1 VTDVGDLVAVAD
13 TAAAA
18 GRALLRRPSLHDVAL
33 HAGVSHQ
40 TVSRVINDRPNVSPD
55 TRARVQAAIDALG
68 YRRNAAARILATNR
82 SQTLGL
88 MVQGEPRLGPA
99 STMLGVAAAARDA
112 GRYVSLAVV
121 AEPSEQATTETLEYF
136 RDQAVEGIVVI
147 APVADIVEV
156 ARAAA
161 SPSVPVVVVAAG
173 ERPRPGFFVAS
184 VDQQLGAALATRHLL
199 ELGHADV
206 VHVTGPLD
214 WHDAVERVHG
224 WRAER
229 AAWGLPERDP
239 LVADWTSAAGYRIG
253 RRLLAHAASG
263 DPVDAL
269 PTAIFAANDQLAL
282 GLLRAF
288 DEAGVEVPGRVSIV
302 GYDDIEGADYFTPP
316 LTTVRQP
323 FEELGKTCIEL
334 LLAGMSA
341 KAAGEVPERSAKVA
355 PTLVVRATTAPP
367 PRAQP
372 PARRSRGS
380 RR

>member
-1 VTDVGDLVAVAD
+1 MTDVGDLVAVAD
-13 TAAAA
+13 TAA
-18 GRALLRRPSLHDVAL
+18 GQGGLRRPSLHDVAL

-40 TVSRVINDRPNVSPD
+40 TVSRVINDRPNVSAD
-55 TRARVQAAIDALG
+55 TRARVQAAIDQLG

-82 SQTLGL
+82 SQTVGL

-136 RDQAVEGIVVI
+136 RDQAVEGIVVV

-173 ERPRPGFFVAS
+173 EQPRPGFFVAA

-263 DPVDAL
+263 DPGDAL

-282 GLLRAF
+282 GLLRALA
-288 DEAGVEVPGRVSIV
+288 EAGVEVPGRVSIV
-302 GYDDIEGADYFTPP
+302 GFDDIEGADYFTPP

-334 LLAGMSA
+334 LLGGISA

-367 PRAQP
+367 TPVRPA
-372 PARRSRGS
+372 ARRSRGS

>member
-1 VTDVGDLVAVAD
+1 MGGRMAVAD
-13 TAAAA
+13 A
-18 GRALLRRPSLHDVAL
+18 GGSIAGPDRLRRPSLHDVAL
-33 HAGVSHQ
+33 SAGVSHQ

-55 TRARVQAAIDALG
+55 TRARVLAAIELLG

-82 SQTLGL
+82 SQTVGL
-88 MVQGEPRLGPA
+88 MVQGEPRLGPS
-99 STMLGVAAAARDA
+99 STMLSVAAAAREA

-121 AEPSEQATTETLEYF
+121 EEPSEQATTESLEYF
-136 RDQAVEGIVVI
+136 QDQAVEGIVVV

-173 ERPRPGFFVAS
+173 EQPRPGFFVAS
-184 VDQQLGAALATRHLL
+184 VDQHLGAALATRHLL

-206 VHVTGPLD
+206 VHVAGPLD

-229 AAWGLPERDP
+229 AAWGLPDRDP
-239 LVADWTSAAGYRIG
+239 LAADWTSAAGYRIG

-263 DPVDAL
+263 DPTDEL

-288 DEAGVEVPGRVSIV
+288 TEAEVDVPGRVSII
-302 GYDDIEGADYFTPP
+302 GFDDIEGADYFNPP

-323 FEELGKTCIEL
+323 FEALGRTCMEL
-334 LLAGMSA
+334 LLAGIAA
-341 KAAGEVPERSAKVA
+341 KAAGDVPERSAKVA
-355 PTLVVRATTAPP
+355 PSLIVRATTAPP
-367 PRAQP
+367 P
-372 PARRSRGS
+372 PARREQ
-380 RR
+380 RRARPVRR